1 MRKIFIVAEEK
12 SLRLRARQR
21 VLRLDS
27 KRTIHKREKLINFCS
42 VKDPTERMKR

>member
-42 VKDPTERMKR
+42 VKDTVRKIKS